1 MKSANLWFTGLA
13 VLLITSLVQAGT
25 VYQWTDENGVRHFSN
40 TGAPTD
46 AAGVN
51 ATAEQTSPQ
60 NVDPPTESAVQ
71 TEQDAVDPDQ
81 EPPLSNDPTKGTPTV
96 QERAEQLERERLAR
110 QAEEERRI
118 LEAEIVQVEQR
129 GLSRTFTE
137 GMRAARLEPLKEQLA
152 LLDADPA
159 QYFRMKRD
167 GAFAPGREQS
177 SNRSRSNNRRS
188 RDRMP

>member
-1 MKSANLWFTGLA
+1 MKLVNLWFTGLA
-13 VLLITSLVQAGT
+13 VLLITGLVQAGT

-40 TGAPTD
+40 TGAPDD

-51 ATAEQTSPQ
+51 TTAEQSSPQ
-60 NVDPPTESAVQ
+60 NVDPPTESAVDP
-71 TEQDAVDPDQ
+71 EQGAVDPEQ
-81 EPPLSNDPTKGTPTV
+81 APPLSNTPNIGTPTV
-96 QERAEQLERERLAR
+96 RERAEELERERLAR
-110 QAEEERRI
+110 QADEERRI

-137 GMRAARLEPLKEQLA
+137 GMRAARLDPLKEQLA

-159 QYFRMKRD
+159 QYFRMKRE

-177 SNRSRSNNRRS
+177 SNRSRSDNRRS
-188 RDRMP
+188 RERMP